1 MSTPT
6 APETREAAYRPFAA
20 EAGLSEVRADVP
32 TFARWVGG
40 IGLMLVFFGTAVL
53 IFNTFGPQ
61 RWLGPTFGQFCI
73 IFGLPCLLYHAA
85 RDADPQIR
93 RAYGGFG
100 LIFAVTGVVVSLLPA
115 QGVVGGLFLPWGF
128 ICFILSLVFLLAFSR
143 HEDDPLWEKATFYT
157 VGGIGA
163 AAALAGL
170 VGGSISTNFLVPYGL
185 VLSFVGLFYL
195 WATISLPATPA
206 ELRYRIGVALGVL
219 GGVVALVAL
228 ARCFVPGERYLVPAG
243 LLLIGL
249 GVLYAVIAVGLVSE
263 RQFIVLTRRELAAY
277 FYSPIAYI
285 VLFGITIVGWVM
297 YAYFLLGLLSDV
309 IGAGG
314 ARPEPIVREYIVSL
328 VPVMCVIFVVPVLTM
343 RLLSEE
349 RRTGTYEVLLT
360 APLGEVSVVLSKFFA
375 ALIYYLLLWVP
386 WGLFLIELRV
396 DGGKPFDYLPLLS
409 FYGALVC
416 SGAAF
421 VAMGLFFSSLTR
433 NQIIAAVMTFMG
445 MMCLLIFFLLQ
456 QLNVGPTLAALFK
469 QLSFIDLWI
478 TSLGGKLYIRD
489 IVLQLSIAVFWLYLT
504 VKVLEARKWS

>member
-1 MSTPT
+1 M
-6 APETREAAYRPFAA
+6 
-20 EAGLSEVRADVP
+20 
-32 TFARWVGG
+32 
-40 IGLMLVFFGTAVL
+40 
-53 IFNTFGPQ
+53 
-61 RWLGPTFGQFCI
+61 
-73 IFGLPCLLYHAA
+73 
-85 RDADPQIR
+85 
-93 RAYGGFG
+93 
-100 LIFAVTGVVVSLLPA
+100 IFAVTGVVVSLLPV
-115 QGVVGGLFLPWGF
+115 QGIVGGLFLPWGF

-206 ELRYRIGVALGVL
+206 DLRYRIGVALGVL

-243 LLLIGL
+243 LLLIGV

-343 RLLSEE
+343 RLLSEAPHRDLRGTADRPA
-349 RRTGTYEVLLT
+349 RRGQRRIEQVLRGVDLLPALM
-360 APLGEVSVVLSKFFA
+360 AP
-375 ALIYYLLLWVP
+375 
-386 WGLFLIELRV
+386 
-396 DGGKPFDYLPLLS
+396 
-409 FYGALVC
+409 
-416 SGAAF
+416 
-421 VAMGLFFSSLTR
+421 
-433 NQIIAAVMTFMG
+433 
-445 MMCLLIFFLLQ
+445 
-456 QLNVGPTLAALFK
+456 VGPLPDRAAGRRGQAVRLPAAPELLRGDRVLRHGVRRDGLVLFEPDPQPDYRSRHDLHGHDVSAGLLPVRAAQRRPDARALFK
-469 QLSFIDLWI
+469 RLSFIDLWI

-489 IVLQLSIAVFWLYLT
+489 VVLQLSVAAFWLYLT

>member
-1 MSTPT
+1 VM
-6 APETREAAYRPFAA
+6 
-20 EAGLSEVRADVP
+20 
-32 TFARWVGG
+32 
-40 IGLMLVFFGTAVL
+40 
-53 IFNTFGPQ
+53 
-61 RWLGPTFGQFCI
+61 
-73 IFGLPCLLYHAA
+73 
-85 RDADPQIR
+85 
-93 RAYGGFG
+93 
-100 LIFAVTGVVVSLLPA
+100 GVVVSLLPA
-115 QGVVGGLFLPWGF
+115 GGFVGGLFLPWGF
-128 ICFILSLVFLLAFSR
+128 VCLVLSLVFLLAFSR
-143 HEDDPLWEKATFYT
+143 HEDDPLWEKVTFYT

-163 AAALAGL
+163 AGALAGL

-185 VLSFVGLFYL
+185 VLAIIGLFYL
-195 WATISLPATPA
+195 WATISLPSTPA
-206 ELRYRIGVALGVL
+206 ELRYRIGVAMGVL
-219 GGVVALVAL
+219 GAVVALVAL
-228 ARCFVPGERYLVPAG
+228 ARCFIPGQRYLVPSG
-243 LLLIGL
+243 LL
-249 GVLYAVIAVGLVSE
+249 VIAVGLVSE
-263 RQFIVLTRRELAAY
+263 RQFVVLTRRELAAY

-285 VLFGITIVGWVM
+285 VLFGITMVGWGM
-297 YAYFLLGLLSDV
+297 YFVFVYRLLGDIV
-309 IGAGG
+309 GAGG

-360 APLGEVSVVLSKFFA
+360 APLGEGSVVLSKFFA
-375 ALIYYLLLWVP
+375 ALIYYLLLWIP
-386 WGLFLIELRV
+386 WGLFLVELRV

-445 MMCLLIFFLLQ
+445 MMFLLTFFLLE
-456 QLNVGPTLAALFK
+456 QLNIGPTFAALIK

-489 IVLQLSIAVFWLYLT
+489 IVLQLSVAVFWLYLT

>member
-6 APETREAAYRPFAA
+6 APETRESAYRPFAA
-20 EAGLSEVRADVP
+20 EAGLSEIRADVP

-40 IGLMLVFFGTAVL
+40 LGLAFVFFGSAIL
-53 IFNTFGPQ
+53 SFNTFGPP
-61 RWLGPTFGQFCI
+61 RWLGPTAGQFFVI
-73 IFGLPCLLYHAA
+73 IGLTCLLYHAV
-85 RDADPQIR
+85 RDGDQQIR

-100 LIFAVTGVVVSLLPA
+100 LIFAVMGVVVSLLPA
-115 QGVVGGLFLPWGF
+115 QGFVGGLFLPWGF
-128 ICFILSLVFLLAFSR
+128 ICLVLSLVFLLAYSR
-143 HEDDPLWEKATFYT
+143 HEDDPLWEKVTVYT

-163 AAALAGL
+163 AAALTGL
-170 VGGSISTNFLVPYGL
+170 MGGSIAVNFLVPYGL
-185 VLSFVGLFYL
+185 VLALIGLFYL
-195 WATISLPATPA
+195 WATISLRGAPE
-206 ELRYRIGVALGVL
+206 ELRHRIGVALGVL
-219 GGVVALVAL
+219 GAVVALVAL
-228 ARCFVPGERYLVPAG
+228 VRCLIPGAHYLVPAG
-243 LLLIGL
+243 LLLMGL
-249 GVLYAVIAVGLVSE
+249 GALYVVIAVGLVSE

-285 VLFGITIVGWVM
+285 VLFGITMVGWVM
-297 YAYFLLGLLSDV
+297 YAYFLLGLFSDV

-360 APLGEVSVVLSKFFA
+360 APLGEVNVVLSKFFA
-375 ALIYYLLLWVP
+375 ALIYYLLLWIP

-396 DGGKPFDYLPLLS
+396 DGGKPFDYLPLVS

-469 QLSFIDLWI
+469 QFSFIDLWI
-478 TSLGGKLYIRD
+478 TSLGGKLYVRD
-489 IVLQLSIAVFWLYLT
+489 VVLQLSIAVFWLYLT